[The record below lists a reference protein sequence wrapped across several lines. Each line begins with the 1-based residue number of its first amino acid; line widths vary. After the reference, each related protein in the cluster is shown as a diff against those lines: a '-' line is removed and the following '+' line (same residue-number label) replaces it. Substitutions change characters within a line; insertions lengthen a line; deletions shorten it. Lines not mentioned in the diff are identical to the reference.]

1 MKRVAFL
8 LLIIFI
14 FTFSVNHFVQAQTLT
29 VEEENPCSYNID
41 ENEDLVWTCHC
52 QGSNLVEDCK
62 VGWLISDPV
71 CACCGDCV
79 LNDFL
84 LMGINIAEK
93 ILQLL
98 GVFALL
104 FFVIGGIIWI
114 ASGGSAEKVKKG
126 KDMIKGAII
135 GIIIVLFAFTGIRMV
150 MEAFQVNEEYLD
162 KLDSS
167 VSIVKCNID
176 RTGDGFCME
185 VGIKY
190 ANYVSTSTCPDG
202 YICKFGR
209 CSGKT
214 TICVKRK

>member
-14 FTFSVNHFVQAQTLT
+14 FTFSVNHFVQAQANE
-29 VEEENPCSYNID
+29 VEEKNPCSYNID

-114 ASGGSAEKVKKG
+114 ASGGSAERVKKG
-126 KDMIKGAII
+126 KDMIKGAIV
-135 GIIIVLFAFTGIRMV
+135 GMIIVLFAFTIIRVV
-150 MEAFQVNEEYLD
+150 MKAFKTEEYLPNIE
-162 KLDSS
+162 KCTIDSKDDG
-167 VSIVKCNID
+167 VCMDFGATKYNRFNKDGTGLEDYKCKVGQCK
-176 RTGDGFCME
+176 GD
-185 VGIKY
+185 
-190 ANYVSTSTCPDG
+190 
-202 YICKFGR
+202 
-209 CSGKT
+209 T
-214 TICVKRK
+214 TLCCKRK